1 MERRSFLA
9 GAGGTLAALPFA
21 TGAAA
26 AARGEA
32 GGVGLLRSYV
42 ANRDQFPHAKAPE
55 ANEVLHLERRP
66 ERAFDPSS
74 VAVRRRDGS
83 QLGYLPSTS
92 TGILAALLDQG
103 FDAYA
108 IALPGTTGSE
118 IPVQVYLNKD
128 LSRVHWTASA

>member
-9 GAGGTLAALPFA
+9 GAGGALAALPFA

-26 AARGEA
+26 AARGET

-42 ANRDQFPHAKAPE
+42 ANRDQFPQAKAPE
-55 ANEVLHLERRP
+55 VNERLRLERRP

-74 VAVRRRDGS
+74 IAVRRSDGS
-83 QLGYLPSTS
+83 QLGYLPSAS
-92 TGILAALLDQG
+92 TGMLAALLDQG
-103 FDAYA
+103 FEAYA
-108 IALPGTTGSE
+108 VALPVTAGSE

-128 LSRVHWTASA
+128 LSRVHWVASA